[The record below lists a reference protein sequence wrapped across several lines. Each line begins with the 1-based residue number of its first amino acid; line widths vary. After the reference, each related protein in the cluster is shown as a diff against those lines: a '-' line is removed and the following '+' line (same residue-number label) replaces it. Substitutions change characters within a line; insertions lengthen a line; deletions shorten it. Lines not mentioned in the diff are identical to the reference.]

1 MTDVALSI
9 MALIAGGVTLELF
22 AAGSAWAPLGYND
35 QRGFHLVTDTAE
47 AEGEFQVGNAS

>member
-22 AAGSAWAPLGYND
+22 AAGSAWAPLGYHD
-35 QRGFHLVTDTAE
+35 QRGFHLVSDAAE
-47 AEGEFQVGNAS
+47 ADEEFQVGNAS

>member
-22 AAGSAWAPLGYND
+22 FAGSAWAPLGYSD
-35 QRGFHLVTDTAE
+35 KRGFHLISDAVE
-47 AEGEFQVGNAS
+47 ANEEFQVASAS